1 MFNIRDLI
9 RVYMNEAGEAEQ
21 SGGGESQ
28 QAGSE
33 GQQQSASTN
42 LLGGDGSQQQG
53 AESFL
58 SALPEEGDAEGWG
71 NVWSKLGRPESA
83 EGYELPVPE
92 GDSGEFAGAASSK
105 MFELGISKKQAQ
117 GIAEWFNS
125 HQSQAMEQFHQ
136 QREQQATE
144 NVASIRKEW
153 GGNYDANLAT
163 ANKAISAYLPPE
175 AIQALAES
183 GLGTNPHIVKAFHKI
198 GQSLSEAKVINGE
211 PSQSGP
217 KSTVDVFYGSN

>member
-9 RVYMNEAGEAEQ
+9 RVYMNEAGAGDQ
-21 SGGGESQ
+21 SGGGEAQ
-28 QAGSE
+28 QSGAE
-33 GQQQSASTN
+33 GQQQSTSTN
-42 LLGGDGSQQQG
+42 LLGGGVAQQQA
-53 AESFL
+53 AEPLL

-71 NVWSKLGRPESA
+71 NVWNKLGRPESA

-105 MFELGISKKQAQ
+105 MFELGVSKKQAQ
-117 GIAEWFNS
+117 GIAEWYNT
-125 HQSQAMEQFHQ
+125 QQALAIEQVHQ

-144 NVASIRKEW
+144 NIAAIRKEW
-153 GGNYDANLAT
+153 GNNFDSNVAV
-163 ANKAISAYLPPE
+163 ANKAISAYLTPE
-175 AIQALAES
+175 AIQALKES
-183 GLGTNPHIVKAFHKI
+183 GLGSNPHFVKAFHKI

-217 KSTVDVFYGSN
+217 KSTEDIFYGSN